1 MIFDI
6 STFLFI
12 KCLLTLNNFFL
23 FVIFYNFSVKEYA
36 DVVSLK
42 DLKESESFSQY
53 FGTTEHFDQQLSKE
67 EQVRY

>member
-1 MIFDI
+1 M
-6 STFLFI
+6 
-12 KCLLTLNNFFL
+12 

>member
-1 MIFDI
+1 M
-6 STFLFI
+6 FI
-12 KCLLTLNNFFL
+12 NFKHFFL
-23 FVIFYNFSVKEYA
+23 VVIFYNFSVKEYA